1 LTRQLSYY
9 RDYQMKVVNMAGQ
22 ARAND
27 IFSGAIHLLSAG
39 SSDFIQNYYI
49 NPVLRGLYSVDRFS
63 DLLMSS
69 YSSFIQVSIPPQN
82 RFFVSKQVFEKSKK
96 KKKTERRKHIDFGQ
110 NLMSTSLKFIKS
122 INKSLYKINLS
133 ISKGKHR
140 K

>member
-1 LTRQLSYY
+1 
-9 RDYQMKVVNMAGQ
+9 MKVVNMAGQ

-82 RFFVSKQVFEKSKK
+82 RFFVSKQVFEKGQKK
-96 KKKTERRKHIDFGQ
+96 KKKNREK
-110 NLMSTSLKFIKS
+110 KA
-122 INKSLYKINLS
+122 
-133 ISKGKHR
+133 HR
-140 K
+140 FWPESYVYIT

>member
-1 LTRQLSYY
+1 LR
-9 RDYQMKVVNMAGQ
+9 KV
-22 ARAND
+22 
-27 IFSGAIHLLSAG
+27 
-39 SSDFIQNYYI
+39 
-49 NPVLRGLYSVDRFS
+49 
-63 DLLMSS
+63 
-69 YSSFIQVSIPPQN
+69 
-82 RFFVSKQVFEKSKK
+82 KKK

>member
-1 LTRQLSYY
+1 
-9 RDYQMKVVNMAGQ
+9 MKVVNMAGQ

-82 RFFVSKQVFEKSKK
+82 RFFVSKQVFKK
-96 KKKTERRKHIDFGQ
+96 RKKTERRKHIDFGQ
-110 NLMSTSLKFIKS
+110 NLMSTSLKLIKS
-122 INKSLYKINLS
+122 INKSLHKINLS

>member
-1 LTRQLSYY
+1 
-9 RDYQMKVVNMAGQ
+9 MKVVNMAGQ

-96 KKKTERRKHIDFGQ
+96 KKKKQREE
-110 NLMSTSLKFIKS
+110 ST
-122 INKSLYKINLS
+122 
-133 ISKGKHR
+133 
-140 K
+140 

>member
-1 LTRQLSYY
+1 
-9 RDYQMKVVNMAGQ
+9 MKVVNMAGQ

-82 RFFVSKQVFEKSKK
+82 RFFVSKQVFEKGKK
-96 KKKTERRKHIDFGQ
+96 KKKNREK
-110 NLMSTSLKFIKS
+110 KA
-122 INKSLYKINLS
+122 
-133 ISKGKHR
+133 HR
-140 K
+140 FWPESYVYIT

>member
-1 LTRQLSYY
+1 
-9 RDYQMKVVNMAGQ
+9 MKVVNMAGQ

-82 RFFVSKQVFEKSKK
+82 RFFVSKQVFEKGKK
-96 KKKTERRKHIDFGQ
+96 KKNREKKA
-110 NLMSTSLKFIKS
+110 
-122 INKSLYKINLS
+122 
-133 ISKGKHR
+133 HR
-140 K
+140 FWPESYVYIT